1 MNKWMNE
8 WMNEWNKETSKNEK
22 VKTFKGQDLWNDCA
36 LY

>member
-1 MNKWMNE
+1 MNE

-22 VKTFKGQDLWNDCA
+22 VKTFRGQDLQTDCA